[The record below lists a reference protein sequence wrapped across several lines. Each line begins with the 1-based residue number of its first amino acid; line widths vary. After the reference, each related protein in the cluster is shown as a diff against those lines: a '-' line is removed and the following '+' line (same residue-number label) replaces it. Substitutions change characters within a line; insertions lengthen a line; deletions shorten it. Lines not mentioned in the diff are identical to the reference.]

1 MGRGKVVSV
10 VSAPVVEEASKRAVP
25 QFLQKTYEMVE
36 SPTTN
41 KHVTWTSRG
50 RSFVILNKQGF
61 EKTILPRY
69 FKHSQ
74 FTSFVRQLNMYG
86 FSKSGEKDWWEFSHP
101 NFLRGRED
109 MLLRIHRK
117 LSAAQGA
124 EGATKH
130 DVLKLRED
138 KERIMDELYEVK
150 TSTSELTNHVSEVMK
165 LNETLRNDLAAA
177 NNKVASLESTLG
189 NVIKF
194 LSQVH
199 TAQPGSVS
207 PDSVAPVGLTFDSS
221 NDVDESISRAL
232 KRRRLADGGSFG
244 VDCETDPEA
253 VKALS
258 VASGLGSYF
267 GYDIPNS
274 PSAAVPELKLDPN
287 DFASTERSS
296 EGKAEESELAPMVK
310 GERLDVYLGT
320 GDVGVGAGVGGSD
333 WVGNGTLSPREL
345 DVDVNGAERNMVE
358 GDVTMTAFLS
368 CPRGETKM
376 GGSVDPIAEIREM
389 LISARDL
396 SRGHVL
402 SSALSPRSPSP
413 VSFLGMPRGLL
424 SCFSAEELRVISTGN
439 SVVIEHERACEVVAS
454 IEPVLSQIVCSLGQ
468 EEDVAQTPGMLA
480 PEAMHATAALAVMN
494 CGATALTQ
502 GLTAVCLLAER
513 MRNSSQPI
521 TTSPTTTTTTTT
533 ATTSTPTDSAGPAP
547 QSIDGESETAP
558 PRAVSPHKYR
568 DGLQFN
574 YKTRP
579 MLPSVP
585 ALIMAQQTLIAMGVT
600 LNAARHLAVQNLA
613 NIPVSPL
620 HGSASPPAL

>member
-244 VDCETDPEA
+244 TVYSSPSSASPAYRHKYSGSSSLAVSTSSLPLSNCSDSMSDDAQSNWTLPLPFSSTCVPDRKMSDEELLSGIVEEFNGQVEGEVDVCDTASVHTVDDSSVSSQDNQCLPPSPEYTACAVNLSSLHTETPFPPTHSRATEPLFTGVDCETDPEA

-287 DFASTERSS
+287 DFAST
-296 EGKAEESELAPMVK
+296 
-310 GERLDVYLGT
+310 
-320 GDVGVGAGVGGSD
+320 
-333 WVGNGTLSPREL
+333 
-345 DVDVNGAERNMVE
+345 
-358 GDVTMTAFLS
+358 
-368 CPRGETKM
+368 
-376 GGSVDPIAEIREM
+376 
-389 LISARDL
+389 
-396 SRGHVL
+396 
-402 SSALSPRSPSP
+402 
-413 VSFLGMPRGLL
+413 
-424 SCFSAEELRVISTGN
+424 
-439 SVVIEHERACEVVAS
+439 
-454 IEPVLSQIVCSLGQ
+454 
-468 EEDVAQTPGMLA
+468 
-480 PEAMHATAALAVMN
+480 
-494 CGATALTQ
+494 
-502 GLTAVCLLAER
+502 
-513 MRNSSQPI
+513 
-521 TTSPTTTTTTTT
+521 
-533 ATTSTPTDSAGPAP
+533 
-547 QSIDGESETAP
+547 GES
-558 PRAVSPHKYR
+558 Y
-568 DGLQFN
+568 L
-574 YKTRP
+574 
-579 MLPSVP
+579 
-585 ALIMAQQTLIAMGVT
+585 
-600 LNAARHLAVQNLA
+600 
-613 NIPVSPL
+613 
-620 HGSASPPAL
+620 